1 MINGLSDV
9 CIDTFVMWGHCV
21 RQLWPKPVFTA
32 RQCPRGRYSTA
43 QTDPDG
49 VRTVLQVF
57 VDRHYVSPG
66 QVNVDL
72 FRSGSRCSYGPLGTE
87 LRLNLL
93 NQWWHS
99 VTRSTEQVFGID
111 TLSSGRKQEADGR
124 RIVESGLLQ
133 QIFEQRGPSKEQ
145 VIQEASGLLQSSPSV
160 RTSLLQ
166 GALELYVPSLEL
178 VNRRLPFGL
187 AEMGLCFQPS
197 DFSDLVLLPSHVFTV
212 AGSLDETK
220 VKMVEK
226 NFSSSEVPEDD
237 LERVASRGVR
247 IMYSFPWGQECLE
260 TLWSRGNEELLL
272 THNNAHSKLQCRD
285 GQKSVPHVVSISGN
299 MDRGMMA
306 FLFNSLQQLKKDGS
320 KQKLQ
325 HRKVLKLHPVLAPVK
340 VALDIGRGP
349 TVELRQLCEGL
360 LQEFREA
367 KIFVWPGYLGTLPT
381 SVELLNTRYDEMG
394 VLFTVVIILQI
405 IKESQQQHGL
415 RHGDYQRYRGYCSRR
430 LRRLRK
436 TLGFKMGNRHKFVGK
451 KITVEM
457 LSDSR
462 YLLLVLMEAE
472 RAWSYAMQL
481 KQEANTEP
489 RKRFHLLS
497 RLRKAAKHSEK
508 LEKLC
513 ESPRVDAKTKL
524 EAQAYTAYLTGMV
537 EFELQATIYEKLAS
551 AFTEELALLYRQRV
565 DEISPNIRYCAYN
578 IGDQNAIN
586 DLMQMRLTGGGGGM
600 MAEKL
605 EALITQ
611 ARTKQAATMSEVEWR
626 GRTVPVKID
635 KARIFLLGLA
645 DNEAA
650 IAQTVNE
657 DTKEHLYET
666 LLAECRDT
674 IQAVKEEL
682 KNEAK
687 QRERSSDNDGG
698 KVSNLQFLH
707 SYLTYIKLCTLVK
720 RNESMAHT
728 LQAKLK
734 ETEADEN
741 KRGPRPQD
749 LIRLYDII
757 LQSLAELSTL
767 QGLEDDHMFQK
778 ELSLKLLVYKAYRCF
793 FIAQSYVLVK
803 KWSEALVLYERV
815 LKYAKEVQSKSK
827 SLNKSLKDLPDVQE
841 LIAEVNAE
849 KYSLQA
855 AAILDTDDTAE
866 VSPHQQVKESKPLCE
881 RLDTFRLDATLV
893 GKQPNLVQ
901 FPPEFQPIPCKPLFF
916 DLALNHVAFPPLDD
930 KVEQKGKGGLTGY
943 IKGIFGFGS

>member
-1 MINGLSDV
+1 
-9 CIDTFVMWGHCV
+9 
-21 RQLWPKPVFTA
+21 
-32 RQCPRGRYSTA
+32 PRSL
-43 QTDPDG
+43 DHEPP
-49 VRTVLQVF
+49 
-57 VDRHYVSPG
+57 S
-66 QVNVDL
+66 
-72 FRSGSRCSYGPLGTE
+72 SSMSGPL
-87 LRLNLL
+87 
-93 NQWWHS
+93 
-99 VTRSTEQVFGID
+99 
-111 TLSSGRKQEADGR
+111 
-124 RIVESGLLQ
+124 
-133 QIFEQRGPSKEQ
+133 
-145 VIQEASGLLQSSPSV
+145 
-160 RTSLLQ
+160 
-166 GALELYVPSLEL
+166 
-178 VNRRLPFGL
+178 
-187 AEMGLCFQPS
+187 
-197 DFSDLVLLPSHVFTV
+197 
-212 AGSLDETK
+212 
-220 VKMVEK
+220 
-226 NFSSSEVPEDD
+226 
-237 LERVASRGVR
+237 
-247 IMYSFPWGQECLE
+247 
-260 TLWSRGNEELLL
+260 
-272 THNNAHSKLQCRD
+272 
-285 GQKSVPHVVSISGN
+285 
-299 MDRGMMA
+299 
-306 FLFNSLQQLKKDGS
+306 
-320 KQKLQ
+320 
-325 HRKVLKLHPVLAPVK
+325 
-340 VALDIGRGP
+340 
-349 TVELRQLCEGL
+349 
-360 LQEFREA
+360 
-367 KIFVWPGYLGTLPT
+367 
-381 SVELLNTRYDEMG
+381 
-394 VLFTVVIILQI
+394 ILQI

-436 TLGFKMGNRHKFVGK
+436 TLGFKMGNRHKFIGK
-451 KITVEM
+451 KITAEM

-462 YLLLVLMEAE
+462 YLLMVLMEAE

-537 EFELQATIYEKLAS
+537 EFELQEWKRAMEAFNKCKTIYEKLAS
-551 AFTEELALLYRQRV
+551 AFTEEVAVLYRQRV
-565 DEISPNIRYCAYN
+565 EEISPNIRYCAYN

-635 KARIFLLGLA
+635 KARVFLLGLA

-650 IAQTVNE
+650 VAQASNE

-666 LLAECRDT
+666 LMAECRDT
-674 IQAVKEEL
+674 IQAVREEL
-682 KNEAK
+682 KSEAK
-687 QRERSSDNDGG
+687 QRERSSDPESG
-698 KVSNLQFLH
+698 KVSNLQYLH

-728 LQAKLK
+728 LHGKLK
-734 ETEADEN
+734 EPAADEN

-757 LQSLAELSTL
+757 LQVVLSP
-767 QGLEDDHMFQK
+767 
-778 ELSLKLLVYKAYRCF
+778 SVIICICWWLLLIFSFVCF

-815 LKYAKEVQSKSK
+815 LKYAKEVQSKAK
-827 SLNKSLKDLPDVQE
+827 TLNNSLKDLPDVQE
-841 LIAEVNAE
+841 LIAEVSAE

-855 AAILDTDDTAE
+855 AAILGERHTGDASE
-866 VSPHQQVKESKPLCE
+866 APSQLQVNDSTPLCN
-881 RLDTFRLDATLV
+881 RLDTFCLDPTLV
-893 GKQPNLVQ
+893 GKKPSLVP

-916 DLALNHVAFPPLDD
+916 DLALNHVAFPPLDE

>member
-1 MINGLSDV
+1 MAADKQNDAKVSL
-9 CIDTFVMWGHCV
+9 MEENKEN
-21 RQLWPKPVFTA
+21 L
-32 RQCPRGRYSTA
+32 
-43 QTDPDG
+43 PDG
-49 VRTVLQVF
+49 
-57 VDRHYVSPG
+57 G
-66 QVNVDL
+66 
-72 FRSGSRCSYGPLGTE
+72 LG
-87 LRLNLL
+87 
-93 NQWWHS
+93 
-99 VTRSTEQVFGID
+99 
-111 TLSSGRKQEADGR
+111 
-124 RIVESGLLQ
+124 
-133 QIFEQRGPSKEQ
+133 
-145 VIQEASGLLQSSPSV
+145 
-160 RTSLLQ
+160 
-166 GALELYVPSLEL
+166 LE
-178 VNRRLPFGL
+178 
-187 AEMGLCFQPS
+187 
-197 DFSDLVLLPSHVFTV
+197 
-212 AGSLDETK
+212 
-220 VKMVEK
+220 
-226 NFSSSEVPEDD
+226 
-237 LERVASRGVR
+237 
-247 IMYSFPWGQECLE
+247 
-260 TLWSRGNEELLL
+260 
-272 THNNAHSKLQCRD
+272 
-285 GQKSVPHVVSISGN
+285 
-299 MDRGMMA
+299 
-306 FLFNSLQQLKKDGS
+306 
-320 KQKLQ
+320 
-325 HRKVLKLHPVLAPVK
+325 
-340 VALDIGRGP
+340 
-349 TVELRQLCEGL
+349 
-360 LQEFREA
+360 
-367 KIFVWPGYLGTLPT
+367 
-381 SVELLNTRYDEMG
+381 
-394 VLFTVVIILQI
+394 ILQI

-451 KITVEM
+451 KVTVEM
-457 LSDSR
+457 LSDNR

-537 EFELQATIYEKLAS
+537 EFELQEWKQAMEAFNKCKTIYEKLAS
-551 AFTEELALLYRQRV
+551 AFTEDLAVLYRQRV

-635 KARIFLLGLA
+635 KARVFLLGLA

-650 IAQTVNE
+650 IAQAANE
-657 DTKEHLYET
+657 ETKEHLYET

-682 KNEAK
+682 KTELIQPRFTDLMSLK
-687 QRERSSDNDGG
+687 G
-698 KVSNLQFLH
+698 

-734 ETEADEN
+734 EPEADEN

-767 QGLEDDHMFQK
+767 QGLEDDHAFQK
-778 ELSLKLLVYKAYRCF
+778 EVSLKTLVYKAYRCF

-815 LKYAKEVQSKSK
+815 LKYAKEVQSKAK
-827 SLNKSLKDLPDVQE
+827 SLNNSLKDLPDVQE

-855 AAILDTDDTAE
+855 AAILDTDEIVE
-866 VSPHQQVKESKPLCE
+866 VPQQLVKDNTPLCDHLE
-881 RLDTFRLDATLV
+881 TFRFDPSLV
-893 GKQPNLVQ
+893 GKQPSLVQ
-901 FPPEFQPIPCKPLFF
+901 FPPDFQPIPCKPLFF

>member
-1 MINGLSDV
+1 MAADKQNDAKLS
-9 CIDTFVMWGHCV
+9 
-21 RQLWPKPVFTA
+21 
-32 RQCPRGRYSTA
+32 
-43 QTDPDG
+43 
-49 VRTVLQVF
+49 
-57 VDRHYVSPG
+57 
-66 QVNVDL
+66 
-72 FRSGSRCSYGPLGTE
+72 
-87 LRLNLL
+87 
-93 NQWWHS
+93 
-99 VTRSTEQVFGID
+99 
-111 TLSSGRKQEADGR
+111 
-124 RIVESGLLQ
+124 
-133 QIFEQRGPSKEQ
+133 
-145 VIQEASGLLQSSPSV
+145 
-160 RTSLLQ
+160 
-166 GALELYVPSLEL
+166 
-178 VNRRLPFGL
+178 
-187 AEMGLCFQPS
+187 
-197 DFSDLVLLPSHVFTV
+197 
-212 AGSLDETK
+212 SLDENK
-220 VKMVEK
+220 E
-226 NFSSSEVPEDD
+226 NSPDGGLG
-237 LERVASRGVR
+237 LE
-247 IMYSFPWGQECLE
+247 
-260 TLWSRGNEELLL
+260 
-272 THNNAHSKLQCRD
+272 
-285 GQKSVPHVVSISGN
+285 SI
-299 MDRGMMA
+299 
-306 FLFNSLQQLKKDGS
+306 
-320 KQKLQ
+320 
-325 HRKVLKLHPVLAPVK
+325 LH
-340 VALDIGRGP
+340 
-349 TVELRQLCEGL
+349 
-360 LQEFREA
+360 
-367 KIFVWPGYLGTLPT
+367 
-381 SVELLNTRYDEMG
+381 
-394 VLFTVVIILQI
+394 ILQI

-436 TLGFKMGNRHKFVGK
+436 TLGFRMGNRHKFIGK

-489 RKRFHLLS
+489 RKRFHLLA

-537 EFELQATIYEKLAS
+537 EFELQEWKLAMEAFNKCKTIYEKLAS
-551 AFTEELALLYRQRV
+551 AFTEELAVLYRQRV

-626 GRTVPVKID
+626 GRSVPVKID

-650 IAQTVNE
+650 IAQTANE
-657 DTKEHLYET
+657 ETKEHLYET

-674 IQAVKEEL
+674 IQAVREEL
-682 KNEAK
+682 KSEAK
-687 QRERSSDNDGG
+687 QRERSSDADSS

-734 ETEADEN
+734 EPEADEN

-757 LQSLAELSTL
+757 LQSLAELATL
-767 QGLEDDHMFQK
+767 QGLEDDHTFQK
-778 ELSLKLLVYKAYRCF
+778 EVSLKTLVYKAYRCF

-815 LKYAKEVQSKSK
+815 LKYAKEVQSKAK
-827 SLNKSLKDLPDVQE
+827 SLNNTLKDLPDVQE

-855 AAILDTDDTAE
+855 ASLVQPDSHCKTEIPIAL
-866 VSPHQQVKESKPLCE
+866 PLCK
-881 RLDTFRLDATLV
+881 RLETFRLDPALV

-901 FPPEFQPIPCKPLFF
+901 FPPDFQPIPCKPLFF

>member
-1 MINGLSDV
+1 MAADKLSDAKV
-9 CIDTFVMWGHCV
+9 SSMEENKEN
-21 RQLWPKPVFTA
+21 QL
-32 RQCPRGRYSTA
+32 RG
-43 QTDPDG
+43 G
-49 VRTVLQVF
+49 
-57 VDRHYVSPG
+57 
-66 QVNVDL
+66 
-72 FRSGSRCSYGPLGTE
+72 LG
-87 LRLNLL
+87 
-93 NQWWHS
+93 
-99 VTRSTEQVFGID
+99 
-111 TLSSGRKQEADGR
+111 
-124 RIVESGLLQ
+124 
-133 QIFEQRGPSKEQ
+133 
-145 VIQEASGLLQSSPSV
+145 
-160 RTSLLQ
+160 
-166 GALELYVPSLEL
+166 LE
-178 VNRRLPFGL
+178 
-187 AEMGLCFQPS
+187 
-197 DFSDLVLLPSHVFTV
+197 
-212 AGSLDETK
+212 
-220 VKMVEK
+220 
-226 NFSSSEVPEDD
+226 
-237 LERVASRGVR
+237 
-247 IMYSFPWGQECLE
+247 
-260 TLWSRGNEELLL
+260 
-272 THNNAHSKLQCRD
+272 
-285 GQKSVPHVVSISGN
+285 
-299 MDRGMMA
+299 
-306 FLFNSLQQLKKDGS
+306 
-320 KQKLQ
+320 
-325 HRKVLKLHPVLAPVK
+325 
-340 VALDIGRGP
+340 
-349 TVELRQLCEGL
+349 
-360 LQEFREA
+360 
-367 KIFVWPGYLGTLPT
+367 
-381 SVELLNTRYDEMG
+381 
-394 VLFTVVIILQI
+394 ILQI

-451 KITVEM
+451 KITVEI
-457 LSDSR
+457 LSDIIVLNIF
-462 YLLLVLMEAE
+462 YLF
-472 RAWSYAMQL
+472 YAMQL

-489 RKRFHLLS
+489 RKRFHLLA

-537 EFELQATIYEKLAS
+537 EFELQEWKRAMEAFNKCKTIYEKLAS
-551 AFTEELALLYRQRV
+551 AFTEDMAVLYRQRV

-626 GRTVPVKID
+626 GRAVPVKID
-635 KARIFLLGLA
+635 KARVFLLGLA

-650 IAQTVNE
+650 IAQASKE
-657 DTKEHLYET
+657 ETKEHLYET

-674 IQAVKEEL
+674 IQAVREEL
-682 KNEAK
+682 KTEK
-687 QRERSSDNDGG
+687 QRERSSEGDSG

-734 ETEADEN
+734 EPEADEN

-767 QGLEDDHMFQK
+767 QGLEDDHTFQK
-778 ELSLKLLVYKAYRCF
+778 EVSLKTLVYKAYRCF

-815 LKYAKEVQSKSK
+815 LKYAKEVQSKAK
-827 SLNKSLKDLPDVQE
+827 NLNNSLKDLPDVQE
-841 LIAEVNAE
+841 LIHDVNAE

-855 AAILDTDDTAE
+855 AAILDTDETSE
-866 VSPHQQVKESKPLCE
+866 VPAQLQVKDGKPLCD
-881 RLDTFRLDATLV
+881 RLETFRLDPTLV

-901 FPPEFQPIPCKPLFF
+901 FPPDFEPIPCKPLFF
-916 DLALNHVAFPPLDD
+916 DLALNHVAFPSLDD

>member
-1 MINGLSDV
+1 MEENKENL
-9 CIDTFVMWGHCV
+9 
-21 RQLWPKPVFTA
+21 
-32 RQCPRGRYSTA
+32 
-43 QTDPDG
+43 PDG
-49 VRTVLQVF
+49 
-57 VDRHYVSPG
+57 G
-66 QVNVDL
+66 
-72 FRSGSRCSYGPLGTE
+72 LG
-87 LRLNLL
+87 
-93 NQWWHS
+93 
-99 VTRSTEQVFGID
+99 
-111 TLSSGRKQEADGR
+111 
-124 RIVESGLLQ
+124 
-133 QIFEQRGPSKEQ
+133 
-145 VIQEASGLLQSSPSV
+145 
-160 RTSLLQ
+160 
-166 GALELYVPSLEL
+166 LE
-178 VNRRLPFGL
+178 
-187 AEMGLCFQPS
+187 
-197 DFSDLVLLPSHVFTV
+197 
-212 AGSLDETK
+212 
-220 VKMVEK
+220 
-226 NFSSSEVPEDD
+226 
-237 LERVASRGVR
+237 
-247 IMYSFPWGQECLE
+247 
-260 TLWSRGNEELLL
+260 
-272 THNNAHSKLQCRD
+272 
-285 GQKSVPHVVSISGN
+285 
-299 MDRGMMA
+299 
-306 FLFNSLQQLKKDGS
+306 
-320 KQKLQ
+320 
-325 HRKVLKLHPVLAPVK
+325 
-340 VALDIGRGP
+340 
-349 TVELRQLCEGL
+349 
-360 LQEFREA
+360 
-367 KIFVWPGYLGTLPT
+367 
-381 SVELLNTRYDEMG
+381 
-394 VLFTVVIILQI
+394 ILQI

-451 KITVEM
+451 KVTVEM
-457 LSDSR
+457 LSDNR

-489 RKRFHLLS
+489 RKRFHLLA

-537 EFELQATIYEKLAS
+537 EFELQEWKQAMEAFNKCKTIYEKLAS
-551 AFTEELALLYRQRV
+551 AFTEDLAVLYRQRV

-635 KARIFLLGLA
+635 KARVFLLGLA

-650 IAQTVNE
+650 IAQAANE
-657 DTKEHLYET
+657 ETKEHLYET

-682 KNEAK
+682 KTEAK
-687 QRERSSDNDGG
+687 QRERSSDGDTG
-698 KVSNLQFLH
+698 KVSNLQYLH

-734 ETEADEN
+734 EPEADEN

-767 QGLEDDHMFQK
+767 QGLEDDHTFQK
-778 ELSLKLLVYKAYRCF
+778 EVSLKTLVYKAYRCF

-815 LKYAKEVQSKSK
+815 LKYAKEVQSKAK
-827 SLNKSLKDLPDVQE
+827 SLNNSLKDLPDVQE

-855 AAILDTDDTAE
+855 AAILDTDEIVE
-866 VSPHQQVKESKPLCE
+866 VPQQLVKDNTPLCDHLE
-881 RLDTFRLDATLV
+881 TFRFDPTLV
-893 GKQPNLVQ
+893 GKQPSLVQ
-901 FPPEFQPIPCKPLFF
+901 FPPDFQPIPCKPLFF

>member
-1 MINGLSDV
+1 CESRARPWL
-9 CIDTFVMWGHCV
+9 HCA
-21 RQLWPKPVFTA
+21 WPQISKPKLKF
-32 RQCPRGRYSTA
+32 P
-43 QTDPDG
+43 
-49 VRTVLQVF
+49 
-57 VDRHYVSPG
+57 
-66 QVNVDL
+66 
-72 FRSGSRCSYGPLGTE
+72 SRMKIRRIYRTE
-87 LRLNLL
+87 LDWKVSFSAPDVKRPSSFVICRSE
-93 NQWWHS
+93 S
-99 VTRSTEQVFGID
+99 V
-111 TLSSGRKQEADGR
+111 
-124 RIVESGLLQ
+124 
-133 QIFEQRGPSKEQ
+133 
-145 VIQEASGLLQSSPSV
+145 
-160 RTSLLQ
+160 
-166 GALELYVPSLEL
+166 
-178 VNRRLPFGL
+178 
-187 AEMGLCFQPS
+187 
-197 DFSDLVLLPSHVFTV
+197 
-212 AGSLDETK
+212 
-220 VKMVEK
+220 
-226 NFSSSEVPEDD
+226 
-237 LERVASRGVR
+237 
-247 IMYSFPWGQECLE
+247 
-260 TLWSRGNEELLL
+260 
-272 THNNAHSKLQCRD
+272 
-285 GQKSVPHVVSISGN
+285 
-299 MDRGMMA
+299 
-306 FLFNSLQQLKKDGS
+306 
-320 KQKLQ
+320 
-325 HRKVLKLHPVLAPVK
+325 
-340 VALDIGRGP
+340 
-349 TVELRQLCEGL
+349 
-360 LQEFREA
+360 
-367 KIFVWPGYLGTLPT
+367 
-381 SVELLNTRYDEMG
+381 
-394 VLFTVVIILQI
+394 LQI

-430 LRRLRK
+430 MRRLRK

-451 KITVEM
+451 KVTVEM
-457 LSDSR
+457 LSDHR

-489 RKRFHLLS
+489 RKRFHLLA

-524 EAQAYTAYLTGMV
+524 EAQAYTAYLSGMV
-537 EFELQATIYEKLAS
+537 EFELQEWERAMEAFNKCKTIYEKLAS
-551 AFTEELALLYRQRV
+551 AFTEELAVLYRQRV

-605 EALITQ
+605 ESLITQ

-645 DNEAA
+645 DNESA
-650 IAQTVNE
+650 IAQTANE
-657 DTKEHLYET
+657 ETKEHLYET

-674 IQAVKEEL
+674 IQAVREEL
-682 KNEAK
+682 KSEAK
-687 QRERSSDNDGG
+687 QRERGSEGDSG

-734 ETEADEN
+734 EPEMDES

-767 QGLEDDHMFQK
+767 QGLEDDHTFQK
-778 ELSLKLLVYKAYRCF
+778 EVSLKTLVYKAYRCF

-815 LKYAKEVQSKSK
+815 LKYATEVQSKAK
-827 SLNKSLKDLPDVQE
+827 SLNNSLKDLPDVQE

-855 AAILDTDDTAE
+855 AAILGEDIP
-866 VSPHQQVKESKPLCE
+866 SQQQVKDNRPLCD
-881 RLDTFRLDATLV
+881 RLETFRLDPALV

-901 FPPEFQPIPCKPLFF
+901 FPPDFQPIPCKPLFF
-916 DLALNHVAFPPLDD
+916 DLALNHVAFPALDD
-930 KVEQKGKGGLTGY
+930 KVEQKGKGGFAGY
-943 IKGIFGFGS
+943 IKGMFGFGS

>member
-1 MINGLSDV
+1 MAAD
-9 CIDTFVMWGHCV
+9 
-21 RQLWPKPVFTA
+21 
-32 RQCPRGRYSTA
+32 
-43 QTDPDG
+43 
-49 VRTVLQVF
+49 
-57 VDRHYVSPG
+57 
-66 QVNVDL
+66 
-72 FRSGSRCSYGPLGTE
+72 
-87 LRLNLL
+87 
-93 NQWWHS
+93 
-99 VTRSTEQVFGID
+99 
-111 TLSSGRKQEADGR
+111 KQSEA
-124 RIVESGLLQ
+124 
-133 QIFEQRGPSKEQ
+133 K
-145 VIQEASGLLQSSPSV
+145 
-160 RTSLLQ
+160 
-166 GALELYVPSLEL
+166 PSLTEENKENL
-178 VNRRLPFGL
+178 HEGGL
-187 AEMGLCFQPS
+187 GL
-197 DFSDLVLLPSHVFTV
+197 
-212 AGSLDETK
+212 E
-220 VKMVEK
+220 
-226 NFSSSEVPEDD
+226 
-237 LERVASRGVR
+237 
-247 IMYSFPWGQECLE
+247 
-260 TLWSRGNEELLL
+260 
-272 THNNAHSKLQCRD
+272 
-285 GQKSVPHVVSISGN
+285 
-299 MDRGMMA
+299 
-306 FLFNSLQQLKKDGS
+306 
-320 KQKLQ
+320 
-325 HRKVLKLHPVLAPVK
+325 
-340 VALDIGRGP
+340 
-349 TVELRQLCEGL
+349 
-360 LQEFREA
+360 
-367 KIFVWPGYLGTLPT
+367 
-381 SVELLNTRYDEMG
+381 
-394 VLFTVVIILQI
+394 ILQI

-451 KITVEM
+451 KVTVEI

-489 RKRFHLLS
+489 RKKFHLLA

-524 EAQAYTAYLTGMV
+524 EAQAYTAYLNGMV
-537 EFELQATIYEKLAS
+537 HFELQEWKLAMEAFNKCKTIYEKLAS
-551 AFTEELALLYRQRV
+551 AFTEELAVLYRQRV

-605 EALITQ
+605 EVITDEKRLNRRTILTLRLKPETPQQRSFFIYLYINVFSVQ
-611 ARTKQAATMSEVEWR
+611 A
-626 GRTVPVKID
+626 
-635 KARIFLLGLA
+635 
-645 DNEAA
+645 
-650 IAQTVNE
+650 VNE
-657 DTKEHLYET
+657 ETKEHLYET

-674 IQAVKEEL
+674 IQAVREEL
-682 KNEAK
+682 KSEAK
-687 QRERSSDNDGG
+687 QRERSSDNESG
-698 KVSNLQFLH
+698 KISNLQFLH

-734 ETEADEN
+734 ETGADEN

-767 QGLEDDHMFQK
+767 QGLEDDHTFQK
-778 ELSLKLLVYKAYRCF
+778 EVSLKTLVYKAYRCF

-815 LKYAKEVQSKSK
+815 LKYAKEVQSKAK
-827 SLNKSLKDLPDVQE
+827 NLNNSLKDLPDVQE

-855 AAILDTDDTAE
+855 AAILDTDETPE
-866 VSPHQQVKESKPLCE
+866 VNSQQQVKDNRPLCE
-881 RLDTFRLDATLV
+881 HLDNFHLDKTLV
-893 GKQPNLVQ
+893 GKHPSLVQ

>member
-1 MINGLSDV
+1 MAAD
-9 CIDTFVMWGHCV
+9 
-21 RQLWPKPVFTA
+21 
-32 RQCPRGRYSTA
+32 
-43 QTDPDG
+43 
-49 VRTVLQVF
+49 
-57 VDRHYVSPG
+57 
-66 QVNVDL
+66 
-72 FRSGSRCSYGPLGTE
+72 
-87 LRLNLL
+87 
-93 NQWWHS
+93 
-99 VTRSTEQVFGID
+99 
-111 TLSSGRKQEADGR
+111 KQ
-124 RIVESGLLQ
+124 
-133 QIFEQRGPSKEQ
+133 
-145 VIQEASGLLQSSPSV
+145 
-160 RTSLLQ
+160 
-166 GALELYVPSLEL
+166 
-178 VNRRLPFGL
+178 N
-187 AEMGLCFQPS
+187 
-197 DFSDLVLLPSHVFTV
+197 
-212 AGSLDETK
+212 ETK
-220 VKMVEK
+220 VSSMDENKK
-226 NFSSSEVPEDD
+226 NSPDGNIG
-237 LERVASRGVR
+237 LE
-247 IMYSFPWGQECLE
+247 
-260 TLWSRGNEELLL
+260 
-272 THNNAHSKLQCRD
+272 
-285 GQKSVPHVVSISGN
+285 SI
-299 MDRGMMA
+299 
-306 FLFNSLQQLKKDGS
+306 
-320 KQKLQ
+320 
-325 HRKVLKLHPVLAPVK
+325 LH
-340 VALDIGRGP
+340 
-349 TVELRQLCEGL
+349 
-360 LQEFREA
+360 
-367 KIFVWPGYLGTLPT
+367 
-381 SVELLNTRYDEMG
+381 
-394 VLFTVVIILQI
+394 ILQI

-436 TLGFKMGNRHKFVGK
+436 TLGFKMGNRHKYIGK
-451 KITVEM
+451 KITVEIV
-457 LSDSR
+457 SDSR

-489 RKRFHLLS
+489 RKRFHLMA

-537 EFELQATIYEKLAS
+537 EFELQEWKRAMEAFNKCKTIYEKLAS
-551 AFTEELALLYRQRV
+551 AFTEELAVLYRQRV

-611 ARTKQAATMSEVEWR
+611 ARTRQAATMSEVEWR

-650 IAQTVNE
+650 IAQASNE
-657 DTKEHLYET
+657 ETKEHLYET

-674 IQAVKEEL
+674 IQAVREEL
-682 KNEAK
+682 KSEAK
-687 QRERSSDNDGG
+687 QRDRGSDADSG

-734 ETEADEN
+734 EPEADEN

-767 QGLEDDHMFQK
+767 QGLEDDHTFQK
-778 ELSLKLLVYKAYRCF
+778 EVSLKTLVYKAYRCF

-815 LKYAKEVQSKSK
+815 LKYAKEVQSKAK
-827 SLNKSLKDLPDVQE
+827 SFNNSLKDLPDVQE

-855 AAILDTDDTAE
+855 AAILDTDETTR
-866 VSPHQQVKESKPLCE
+866 HTNMIK
-881 RLDTFRLDATLV
+881 TFRLDPTLV

-901 FPPEFQPIPCKPLFF
+901 FPPDFQPIPCKPLFF

>member
-1 MINGLSDV
+1 MASDKQN
-9 CIDTFVMWGHCV
+9 DA
-21 RQLWPKPVFTA
+21 K
-32 RQCPRGRYSTA
+32 
-43 QTDPDG
+43 
-49 VRTVLQVF
+49 
-57 VDRHYVSPG
+57 
-66 QVNVDL
+66 
-72 FRSGSRCSYGPLGTE
+72 
-87 LRLNLL
+87 
-93 NQWWHS
+93 
-99 VTRSTEQVFGID
+99 
-111 TLSSGRKQEADGR
+111 LSSVDENTKNSSDG
-124 RIVESGLLQ
+124 GL
-133 QIFEQRGPSKEQ
+133 
-145 VIQEASGLLQSSPSV
+145 GL
-160 RTSLLQ
+160 
-166 GALELYVPSLEL
+166 E
-178 VNRRLPFGL
+178 
-187 AEMGLCFQPS
+187 
-197 DFSDLVLLPSHVFTV
+197 
-212 AGSLDETK
+212 
-220 VKMVEK
+220 
-226 NFSSSEVPEDD
+226 
-237 LERVASRGVR
+237 
-247 IMYSFPWGQECLE
+247 
-260 TLWSRGNEELLL
+260 
-272 THNNAHSKLQCRD
+272 
-285 GQKSVPHVVSISGN
+285 
-299 MDRGMMA
+299 
-306 FLFNSLQQLKKDGS
+306 
-320 KQKLQ
+320 
-325 HRKVLKLHPVLAPVK
+325 
-340 VALDIGRGP
+340 
-349 TVELRQLCEGL
+349 
-360 LQEFREA
+360 
-367 KIFVWPGYLGTLPT
+367 
-381 SVELLNTRYDEMG
+381 
-394 VLFTVVIILQI
+394 ILQI

-436 TLGFKMGNRHKFVGK
+436 TLGFRMGNRHKFIGK

-457 LSDSR
+457 ISDSR

-489 RKRFHLLS
+489 RKRFHLMA

-537 EFELQATIYEKLAS
+537 EFELQEWKLAMEAFNKCKTIYEKLAS
-551 AFTEELALLYRQRV
+551 AFTEELAVLYRQRV

-626 GRTVPVKID
+626 GRSVPVKID

-650 IAQTVNE
+650 IAQTANE
-657 DTKEHLYET
+657 ETKEHLYET

-674 IQAVKEEL
+674 IQAVREEL
-682 KNEAK
+682 KSETK
-687 QRERSSDNDGG
+687 QRERSSDGDSS

-734 ETEADEN
+734 EPEADES

-767 QGLEDDHMFQK
+767 QGLEDDHTFQK
-778 ELSLKLLVYKAYRCF
+778 EVSLKTLVYKANRCF

-815 LKYAKEVQSKSK
+815 LKYAKEVQSKTK
-827 SLNKSLKDLPDVQE
+827 NLNNSLKDLPDVQE

-855 AAILDTDDTAE
+855 AAILDTEETAE
-866 VSPHQQVKESKPLCE
+866 VPSQQQVKDNTPLCN
-881 RLDTFRLDATLV
+881 RLEVFRLEPALV

-901 FPPEFQPIPCKPLFF
+901 FPPDFQPIPCKPLFF
-916 DLALNHVAFPPLDD
+916 DLALNHVAFPPLED